1 MKRLIYIITHV
12 LLLLLTS
19 CGVHEWPEEEW
30 YADASVV
37 LHLDF
42 TTEMPLYTEIDYA
55 RNGEVHGSI
64 GSHDIRYIVN
74 VYRTD
79 NKRAESRLP
88 DTTVVVTKSSI
99 FGLNHSIP
107 LTLQDG
113 TYSFR
118 IWTDYVDVGTTTDK
132 YYKTDDFSEI
142 ILMDR
147 YNHSGSN
154 DYRDAFKGSEK
165 EVVVSGGT
173 AQEVVIGM
181 KRPLGKFKFVS
192 TDVTG
197 FLNRVIQLM
206 QDRGFIMSDNMEP
219 FSKDFYEQF
228 LQSINL
234 NDYEVLIRYDAYMPC
249 SFNMFT
255 DKPADSWTGMSFK
268 SRMYPEG
275 DMEMVMGYDYI
286 FVNGAE
292 TTLAVS
298 LEVYDRDGEKMSS
311 TNSIM
316 VPIVR
321 SKLSVVRGEF
331 LTAERAGGV
340 TVNPGYDG
348 DDYNVAI

>member
-1 MKRLIYIITHV
+1 MKRLIY
-12 LLLLLTS
+12 LLTHALLFLLMS
-19 CGVHEWPEEEW
+19 CDVHEWPEEDLIFT
-30 YADASVV
+30 DASVV

-55 RNGEVHGSI
+55 RNSEVHGAYD
-64 GSHDIRYIVN
+64 SHDIRYIVN

-88 DTTVVVTKSSI
+88 DTTLVVTKSSV
-99 FGLNHSIP
+99 FSLNHVIP

-113 TYSFR
+113 TYAFR

-147 YNHSGSN
+147 HNHSGSN
-154 DYRDAFKGSEK
+154 DYRDAFKGEMQ
-165 EVVVSGGT
+165 EVVVSNGN
-173 AQEVVIGM
+173 AQDVYVTM
-181 KRPLGKFKFVS
+181 TRPLGKFKFVS

-197 FLNRVIQLM
+197 FLNRVAKKNNKYLM
-206 QDRGFIMSDNMEP
+206 TEGTEL
-219 FSKDFYEQF
+219 FSKDYYREF
-228 LQSINL
+228 LRSINL
-234 NDYEVLIRYDAYMPC
+234 NDYEVFIRYDAYMPC

-255 DKPADSWTGMSFK
+255 NKPADSWTGVSFK
-268 SRMYPEG
+268 SRMYSEG

-286 FVNGAE
+286 FVNGSE

-298 LEVYDRDGEKMSS
+298 LEVYDSDGEMMSS

-348 DDYNVAI
+348 DDFNVPI

>member
-1 MKRLIYIITHV
+1 MKKLIYLITHA
-12 LLLLLTS
+12 LLFLLTS
-19 CGVHEWPEEEW
+19 CDVHEWPEEQF
-30 YADASVV
+30 ANASVV

-55 RNGEVHGSI
+55 RNGEVHGAAD
-64 GSHDIRYIVN
+64 SHDIRYIVN

-79 NKRAESRLP
+79 AERAESRLP
-88 DTTVVVTKSSI
+88 DTTVVVTKATMY
-99 FGLNHSIP
+99 GLNHSVP
-107 LTLQDG
+107 LSLPDG
-113 TYSFR
+113 TYTFR
-118 IWTDYVDVGTTTDK
+118 VWTDYVDVGTTTDK

-142 ILMDR
+142 ILIDR

-154 DYRDAFKGSEK
+154 DYRDAFKGSVSG
-165 EVVVSGGT
+165 VVVNGG
-173 AQEVVIGM
+173 AQEAFIDM

-197 FLNRVIQLM
+197 FLNRVM
-206 QDRGFIMSDNMEP
+206 QIMAERGYPMSEFMELY
-219 FSKDFYEQF
+219 SKDFYKQF

-234 NDYEVLIRYDAYMPC
+234 NDFEVLIRYDAYMPC

-255 DKPADSWTGMSFK
+255 DKPADAWTGMSFT

-275 DMEMVMGYDYI
+275 DMEMVLGYDYI
-286 FVNGAE
+286 FVNGSE

-298 LEVYDRDGEKMSS
+298 LEVYDSEGEMMSS

-321 SKLSVVRGEF
+321 SKLSVVRGDF
-331 LTAERAGGV
+331 LTSERAGGV